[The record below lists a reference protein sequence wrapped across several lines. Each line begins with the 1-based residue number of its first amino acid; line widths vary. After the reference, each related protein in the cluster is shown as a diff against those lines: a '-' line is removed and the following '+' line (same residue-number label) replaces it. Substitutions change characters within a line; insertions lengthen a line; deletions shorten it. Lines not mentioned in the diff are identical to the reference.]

1 MLPALKVKTTLPIIE
16 VTADTLIFKE
26 GGEDRRMFLVLEG
39 SIRLYTTKDEKETE
53 VAVVNKHE
61 FFGEV
66 EMYVEKPRTVSA
78 ITTAHTKLVVIKT
91 PQELEQFA
99 TLNAWLSGKMMT
111 TMGERLVVTND
122 LLAKKFAGTSV
133 APAPVAESVSNIRSN
148 NAEGNVRRVVRH

>member
-1 MLPALKVKTTLPIIE
+1 
-16 VTADTLIFKE
+16 
-26 GGEDRRMFLVLEG
+26 
-39 SIRLYTTKDEKETE
+39 
-53 VAVVNKHE
+53 
-61 FFGEV
+61 
-66 EMYVEKPRTVSA
+66 MYVEKPRTVSA

-122 LLAKKFAGTSV
+122 LLAKKFATTS